1 MAQRIVY
8 CEVCKSS
15 SNIWRYSI
23 CNTCQS
29 RGNNYIRESD
39 HQSEIEAKNS
49 EISAKDPEILNLK
62 SSQSE
67 MIVKEILENLRE
79 TKNSEISA
87 KDFGI
92 QNLKSEMS
100 HSEMKA
106 KEELE
111 NLRESSTPK
120 KILSM

>member
-1 MAQRIVY
+1 
-8 CEVCKSS
+8 
-15 SNIWRYSI
+15 
-23 CNTCQS
+23 
-29 RGNNYIRESD
+29 
-39 HQSEIEAKNS
+39 
-49 EISAKDPEILNLK
+49 
-62 SSQSE
+62 

>member
-1 MAQRIVY
+1 MARRIPY

-15 SNIWRYSI
+15 SNMRDRLQSVGLPGINHRLVDWCS
-23 CNTCQS
+23 CSTCKNS
-29 RGNNYIRESD
+29 GNYYIKESY
-39 HQSEIEAKNS
+39 HESEIEAKNF
-49 EISAKDPEILNLK
+49 K
-62 SSQSE
+62 
-67 MIVKEILENLRE
+67 
-79 TKNSEISA
+79 
-87 KDFGI
+87 I

-100 HSEMKA
+100 QSEMIA

>member
-1 MAQRIVY
+1 MTYVILY
-8 CEVCKSS
+8 CDVCKRG
-15 SNIWRYSI
+15 SNL
-23 CNTCQS
+23 
-29 RGNNYIRESD
+29 
-39 HQSEIEAKNS
+39 AKNAG
-49 EISAKDPEILNLK
+49 IGAKDSEILNLK
-62 SSQSE
+62 LSQSE

-87 KDFGI
+87 KDFEI

-100 HSEMKA
+100 HSEMKD